1 MAASSKLISA
11 LNTIADQRI
20 VIDSLQA
27 RIIEIEAQLTA
38 ACMSTSPIVCKPSVS
53 ETYAQR
59 KARLAE
65 FYVAHFP
72 GAKSVT
78 GEQLRAAGWVQ

>member
-27 RIIEIEAQLTA
+27 QVLDLQAQLTA
-38 ACMSTSPIVCKPSVS
+38 ACMSTRLIVCKPPVS

-59 KARLAE
+59 RARLAE
-65 FYVAHFP
+65 FYAVHFP

-78 GEQLRAAGWVQ
+78 GEQLRTAGWVQ